1 MRNKGCL
8 IGGGILGAIAL
19 VVIIGI
25 FWFMGKYNSMVPME
39 EGVKSQWG
47 NVENTYQKRA
57 DMVDQLV
64 GTVKGAKDFEKSTLT
79 DVIEARAKAT
89 STQINIEDPAQLTE
103 ENIARF
109 QQAQDQL
116 SGSLSRLL
124 VSVERYPELKANQN
138 FLNLQ
143 ASIESMEQE
152 ILFERKKYNEAAE
165 DYNAYIKQVPNNII
179 ANFGGFKEKG
189 YFKAAA
195 GTENAPKVDF
205 SN

>member
-64 GTVKGAKDFEKSTLT
+64 GTVTPLGGLLMIIGWGILVFYFAKTKF
-79 DVIEARAKAT
+79 I
-89 STQINIEDPAQLTE
+89 
-103 ENIARF
+103 
-109 QQAQDQL
+109 
-116 SGSLSRLL
+116 
-124 VSVERYPELKANQN
+124 
-138 FLNLQ
+138 
-143 ASIESMEQE
+143 
-152 ILFERKKYNEAAE
+152 
-165 DYNAYIKQVPNNII
+165 
-179 ANFGGFKEKG
+179 
-189 YFKAAA
+189 
-195 GTENAPKVDF
+195 
-205 SN
+205 

>member
-1 MRNKGCL
+1 MKNKGCL
-8 IGGGILGAIAL
+8 IGGGILAAIAMI
-19 VVIIGI
+19 VVICA
-25 FWFMGKYNSMVPME
+25 FWFVGRYNSIVPME

-116 SGSLSRLL
+116 GGALSRLL

-138 FLNLQ
+138 FLNLR

-152 ILFERKKYNEAAE
+152 ILFERKKYNQSAE
-165 DYNAYIKQVPNNII
+165 QYNAYIKQVPNNFI
-179 ANFGGFKEKG
+179 ASFGGFKEKG

-205 SN
+205 FN